1 MSSAPAVDD
10 DYFNDLSRQP
20 SLPDSATHNLQ
31 TANSQA
37 PQADESDLPKP
48 KRVACAICRKR
59 KLKCDGGRPKC
70 ATCAR
75 LGHDCAYDQLRRK
88 SGPKRGYVKE
98 LEARLAQVE
107 TQLKTKTQEPTPST
121 PAQSQDQ
128 YTYTPPS
135 DNAFPTVAA
144 EANPTPTPLA
154 MPASTHDFFNDMDL
168 STGGPTA
175 PDLLPDFPD
184 LNQASTFDDGM
195 TWDMIGLGLE
205 EALPTQEAIDE
216 LHDIY
221 FQQVH
226 PSMAM
231 LHPYRYRASMGLAPH
246 MRPPVCLRYA
256 MWCLAAKL
264 SDRYFNHQDVFY
276 RRARRYA
283 ENDEMKGLGEAC
295 VSVAHCQTWVLICTY
310 EFQMMFFPRAWSSVG
325 KAVRLAMMMGLNR
338 VDGMGLDVK
347 QVLPPPRDWIESE
360 ERRRTFWMAYCVDRY
375 ASMGTGWPVAVDERD
390 VKSNLPANEQ
400 NYEQSIEQ
408 KSVPLTGNITLEGA
422 SNLSPFAGIVFMAV
436 SMFRATLPHI
446 QFTTDL
452 RKLFSKSKAFCKPLW
467 WPSTDDKDDDLQGDF
482 WKRHRALDNTLLHT
496 SLSLPPH
503 LRLPAG
509 IRDANIVFINM
520 SIHTSTICLHQ
531 AAIYKA
537 DQNKLPQNVIDQ
549 SSTRCL
555 LAATEIANIMRLIC
569 HLDARGNNPFMA
581 FCLYVASRVFIHV
594 LKKNPNETEIRSSL
608 EFLLLAMQQFRK
620 VNPLSESFLIQLGL
634 DSQGTGIDFLLQNPW
649 HSTSQSW
656 SSMPTQAKLEVI
668 VSFPQYGT
676 IWAEYVLT
684 HTKSV
689 YESSVGCSRFPE
701 SLRKSNNYMHPMY
714 PSLEHARP
722 SSGSPMGTAND
733 PQSLPIRTTQYSM
746 HNFEWRKSLPRPSPN
761 PEFGNFHGPTP
772 AFLSGQEPST
782 NGPNGKAMGASD
794 QRTNQYES
802 DLSSGQNSS
811 GPSPENSSSNTS
823 YSPPSQNED
832 QPETVQMLAKC
843 FSFVNGDGNFLTPPS
858 QQQQPVSCDSGMQSN
873 WNPEAAS
880 ATPKGDSTGLTPGPD
895 GDWSQ
900 VLDNMAWDSTLI
912 NADTPQWNS

>member
-10 DYFNDLSRQP
+10 AYFNDLSRQP
-20 SLPDSATHNLQ
+20 SLPDSATHNVQ

-37 PQADESDLPKP
+37 PHADESDLPKP

-70 ATCAR
+70 GTCAR
-75 LGHDCAYDQLRRK
+75 LGHDCAYEQVRRK

-121 PAQSQDQ
+121 SGQSQDQ

-144 EANPTPTPLA
+144 EGNPTQTPLA
-154 MPASTHDFFNDMDL
+154 MPASTNDFFNDMDL

-184 LNQASTFDDGM
+184 LNQASAFDDGM
-195 TWDMIGLGLE
+195 TWEMIGLGLE
-205 EALPTQEAIDE
+205 EPLPTQEAIDE

-264 SDRYFNHQDVFY
+264 SDRYFNHQEVFY

-295 VSVAHCQTWVLICTY
+295 VSVAHCQTWILICTY

-347 QVLPPPRDWIESE
+347 QVLPPPRDWTESE
-360 ERRRTFWMAYCVDRY
+360 ERRRSFWMAYCVDRY
-375 ASMGTGWPVAVDERD
+375 ASMGTGWPVAIDERD

-408 KSVPLTGNITLEGA
+408 TSVPLTGNITLEGA
-422 SNLSPFAGIVFMAV
+422 ANLSPFAGIVFMA
-436 SMFRATLPHI
+436 HI
-446 QFTTDL
+446 FGRNLTHL
-452 RKLFSKSKAFCKPLW
+452 HRPG
-467 WPSTDDKDDDLQGDF
+467 TDDKDDDLQGDF

-537 DQNKLPQNVIDQ
+537 DQHKLPQSIIDQ
-549 SSTRCL
+549 GSTRCL
-555 LAATEIANIMRLIC
+555 LAAIEIANIMRLTC
-569 HLDARGNNPFMA
+569 HLDSRGMNPFMA

-634 DSQGTGIDFLLQNPW
+634 DSQGTGIDFLLQNPS
-649 HSTSQSW
+649 HNTSQSW
-656 SSMPTQAKLEVI
+656 SSMSTQAKLELI
-668 VSFPQYGT
+668 G
-676 IWAEYVLT
+676 
-684 HTKSV
+684 K
-689 YESSVGCSRFPE
+689 YESTVGCSPPFPE
-701 SLRKSNNYMHPMY
+701 EKRKSNNYMHPMY

-746 HNFEWRKSLPRPSPN
+746 QNFEWRKVLPLPSPN
-761 PEFGNFHGPTP
+761 PDFGNFHGPPP

-782 NGPNGKAMGASD
+782 NGPNAKAMGVPD

-802 DLSSGQNSS
+802 DPSSEQNSS

-823 YSPPSQNED
+823 YSPPSQNGD

-858 QQQQPVSCDSGMQSN
+858 QQQQPVNNDSGMRSN
-873 WNPEAAS
+873 WNSEAAS

-912 NADTPQWNS
+912 NADTPQWNP